1 MSRAGKT
8 GLASGLTRCA
18 CASLELMLNLGCVV
32 VCVKEQTIQIS
43 LLPVLI
49 FNINLRNCM
58 FCCACLLYDCCVFM
72 SPPLNS
78 KEYATKT

>member
-18 CASLELMLNLGCVV
+18 CASELMLNLGCV

-43 LLPVLI
+43 LLPVSISLLI
-49 FNINLRNCM
+49 QR
-58 FCCACLLYDCCVFM
+58 
-72 SPPLNS
+72 
-78 KEYATKT
+78 

>member
-18 CASLELMLNLGCVV
+18 CASELILNLGYVV

-43 LLPVLI
+43 LLPVSISLPI
-49 FNINLRNCM
+49 QR
-58 FCCACLLYDCCVFM
+58 
-72 SPPLNS
+72 
-78 KEYATKT
+78 